1 MGLIR
6 LYVYMFVYV
15 SVLFC
20 FMLLCYFD
28 QTIYCVFLLPSS
40 SSLTVW
46 INLESRFKSLLK
58 EQDLKDDCGIGKT
71 IL

>member
-6 LYVYMFVYV
+6 LYVCMFVYV
-15 SVLFC
+15 SVLFR

-28 QTIYCVFLLPSS
+28 QTIYCLFLLPSS

-46 INLESRFKSLLK
+46 IDLETRFKSP
-58 EQDLKDDCGIGKT
+58 LKDFLKDIGIHT
-71 IL
+71 VW

>member
-6 LYVYMFVYV
+6 LYV

-28 QTIYCVFLLPSS
+28 ETIYYFFFLVPVHTLSGLIWKQDSS
-40 SSLTVW
+40 HLFNSLKDIGIHTVW
-46 INLESRFKSLLK
+46 
-58 EQDLKDDCGIGKT
+58 
-71 IL
+71 

>member
-6 LYVYMFVYV
+6 LYV

-28 QTIYCVFLLPSS
+28 QTIYYFFFLVP
-40 SSLTVW
+40 VW
-46 INLESRFKSLLK
+46 INLETRFKSPLK
-58 EQDLKDDCGIGKT
+58 ISLKDIGIHT
-71 IL
+71 VW